1 MKRLFIQSILL
12 GICHLCFS
20 QITTNEPPI
29 SVLKGIVSENL
40 YTNTRII
47 NLAVPNMVKILYED
61 SINSYKADML
71 QRCAVKIPVS
81 INMYE
86 YGDWIDL
93 DDGGKLWQLSL
104 IAKDAKSLDITF
116 NKFWIP
122 KGGKFF
128 VFNPNTNETI
138 GAVTSEYLLGNR
150 ESPHRFSTGIIKGD
164 IITLEYYQPQSVE
177 ELPVIELSGIFYG
190 YRVSNNKS
198 LGFGYSGSCN
208 INVNCAEGA
217 DWQFEKK
224 LLLEYT

>member
-1 MKRLFIQSILL
+1 MKRLFIQSILI
-12 GICHLCFS
+12 GICNLCFS

-150 ESPHRFSTGIIKGD
+150 ESPHRFSTGIIK
-164 IITLEYYQPQSVE
+164 
-177 ELPVIELSGIFYG
+177 
-190 YRVSNNKS
+190 
-198 LGFGYSGSCN
+198 
-208 INVNCAEGA
+208 
-217 DWQFEKK
+217 
-224 LLLEYT
+224 